1 MNNNTILHS
10 ISINE
15 NPTNII
21 ARYKNIVKN
30 TKKFNKGILKSKSV
44 NGAINKA
51 TIFTDKTG
59 NTVRV
64 IYLVTSNDKVLLKV
78 IDDKR

>member
-44 NGAINKA
+44 TGAINKA